1 MPEYS
6 YWIIFGLILII
17 GEFVV
22 SGLVLI
28 FLGLA
33 AVIVGS
39 LAYFGLIND
48 LTWEITLFAVLS
60 LVLLAGARRFLRNW
74 LFGKETQ
81 GRTSDDSA
89 GLVGGRATVEADF
102 VDGVGSV
109 RYRGARWQ
117 AQSDQA
123 LKTGQMVRI
132 SKHEGLWLTVQA
144 WSDTSSSTNPEKD
157 SEQ

>member
-33 AVIVGS
+33 AVIVGG

-60 LVLLAGARRFLRNW
+60 LALLAGARRFLRDW

-81 GRTSDDSA
+81 GRTSEGEA
-89 GLVGGRATVEADF
+89 EQVEGGRDCPHAWQHQVVDRARPWSRLTRCHDVE
-102 VDGVGSV
+102 
-109 RYRGARWQ
+109 Q
-117 AQSDQA
+117 EKQQ
-123 LKTGQMVRI
+123 I
-132 SKHEGLWLTVQA
+132 
-144 WSDTSSSTNPEKD
+144 DTYHFKK
-157 SEQ
+157 

>member
-17 GEFVV
+17 AEFVV
-22 SGLVLI
+22 SGLVAI

-33 AVIVGS
+33 AVIVGA
-39 LAYFGLIND
+39 LVYFGVIND
-48 LTWEITLFAVLS
+48 PVWEITLFAVLS
-60 LVLLAGARRFLRNW
+60 LALLAGARRFLRDW

-117 AQSDQA
+117 AQSDQP
-123 LKTGQMVRI
+123 LKAGQMVRV

-144 WSDTSSSTNPEKD
+144 WSDTSSSTDQEKD

>member
-33 AVIVGS
+33 AVIVGG
-39 LAYFGLIND
+39 LAYFGLIN
-48 LTWEITLFAVLS
+48 VLS
-60 LVLLAGARRFLRNW
+60 LALLAGARRFLRDW

-117 AQSDQA
+117 AQSDQP
-123 LKTGQMVRI
+123 LKAGQMVRI

-144 WSDTSSSTNPEKD
+144 WSDTSSTDQEKD

>member
-1 MPEYS
+1 MLQS
-6 YWIIFGLILII
+6 A
-17 GEFVV
+17 
-22 SGLVLI
+22 I
-28 FLGLA
+28 FLSYLLL
-33 AVIVGS
+33 S
-39 LAYFGLIND
+39 LA
-48 LTWEITLFAVLS
+48 
-60 LVLLAGARRFLRNW
+60 LLAGARRFLRDW

-117 AQSDQA
+117 AQSDQP
-123 LKTGQMVRI
+123 LKAGQMVRI

-144 WSDTSSSTNPEKD
+144 WSDTSSTDQEKD

>member
-33 AVIVGS
+33 AVIVGG

-60 LVLLAGARRFLRNW
+60 LALLAGARRFLRDW

-89 GLVGGRATVEADF
+89 GWA
-102 VDGVGSV
+102 GVPPS
-109 RYRGARWQ
+109 RR
-117 AQSDQA
+117 
-123 LKTGQMVRI
+123 
-132 SKHEGLWLTVQA
+132 
-144 WSDTSSSTNPEKD
+144 TSSTVSARCATGAPAGRRNRT
-157 SEQ
+157 SL

>member
-6 YWIIFGLILII
+6 YWIIFGLLLII

-33 AVIVGS
+33 AVIVGG
-39 LAYFGLIND
+39 LAYVGLIND

-60 LVLLAGARRFLRNW
+60 LALLGGARRYLRDW
-74 LFGKETQ
+74 LFGREVT
-81 GRTSDDSA
+81 GRNSDDSA

-102 VDGVGSV
+102 VDGIGSV

-117 AQSDQA
+117 AQSEQS
-123 LKTGQMVRI
+123 LKSGQMVRI
-132 SKHEGLWLTVQA
+132 SKHEGLWLTVHT
-144 WSDTSSSTNPEKD
+144 WSDTPSSKD
-157 SEQ
+157 H